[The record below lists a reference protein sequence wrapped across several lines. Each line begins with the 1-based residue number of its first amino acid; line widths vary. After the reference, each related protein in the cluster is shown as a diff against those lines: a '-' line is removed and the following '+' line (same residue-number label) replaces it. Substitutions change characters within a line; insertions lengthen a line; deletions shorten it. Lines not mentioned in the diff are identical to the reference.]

1 MRKIISALLV
11 MITVLGM
18 LPAGVLAASS
28 LEEAME
34 EVNIYAKNEDLDWL
48 TMNGAVK
55 IQHYTYYLYQ
65 SPQTGELAQ
74 IPAYCVDPRLYGVPA
89 LVPEGDY
96 KDWFDGN
103 ILWSYFES
111 EYPWTRLGYTYDWS
125 GGEREYGLTE
135 FLLRDAGDSEVV
147 FTDTTAAF
155 VARLAEWAEKR

>member
-89 LVPEGDY
+89 LVPEGSS
-96 KDWFDGN
+96 
-103 ILWSYFES
+103 I
-111 EYPWTRLGYTYDWS
+111 R
-125 GGEREYGLTE
+125 
-135 FLLRDAGDSEVV
+135 
-147 FTDTTAAF
+147 
-155 VARLAEWAEKR
+155 